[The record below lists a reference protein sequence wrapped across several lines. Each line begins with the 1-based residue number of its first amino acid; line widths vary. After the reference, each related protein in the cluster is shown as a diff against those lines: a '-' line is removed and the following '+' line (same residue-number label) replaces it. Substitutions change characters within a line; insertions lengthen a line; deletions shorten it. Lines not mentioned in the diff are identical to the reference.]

1 MLVTAWHGHSSVQ
14 PSCSGHSAALRL
26 YRATSSKQGLYRDL
40 DLGCS
45 PPAEQPASLVNC
57 PLHCNNTTANKSS
70 PTIKAPVCLIL
81 QLRPKIGL
89 ERRGPPW
96 LVIGFLIV
104 CLAIGSTPCTQ
115 ICNRSVCGPP
125 KSFQTT
131 DAISGKI
138 RAGAAIL
145 YSNGKEMS

>member
-57 PLHCNNTTANKSS
+57 PHCNTATANKSS

-96 LVIGFLIV
+96 PVIGFLIV
-104 CLAIGSTPCTQ
+104 CLAIGSTPCT
-115 ICNRSVCGPP
+115 RSATGPFAVLP
-125 KSFQTT
+125 SPPRQPMQFRAKYGLALQFCIQM
-131 DAISGKI
+131 GK
-138 RAGAAIL
+138 
-145 YSNGKEMS
+145 K

>member
-1 MLVTAWHGHSSVQ
+1 MQSTGF
-14 PSCSGHSAALRL
+14 
-26 YRATSSKQGLYRDL
+26 
-40 DLGCS
+40 
-45 PPAEQPASLVNC
+45 EPASLVNC
-57 PLHCNNTTANKSS
+57 PLHCNTATANNKSS

-115 ICNRSVCGPP
+115 ICNRSICGGLPDNRCNFGQNTGWRCNFVF
-125 KSFQTT
+125 KWERNELISF
-131 DAISGKI
+131 A
-138 RAGAAIL
+138 L
-145 YSNGKEMS
+145 YSRVIVYISSLIHQSRDFLVTTMT